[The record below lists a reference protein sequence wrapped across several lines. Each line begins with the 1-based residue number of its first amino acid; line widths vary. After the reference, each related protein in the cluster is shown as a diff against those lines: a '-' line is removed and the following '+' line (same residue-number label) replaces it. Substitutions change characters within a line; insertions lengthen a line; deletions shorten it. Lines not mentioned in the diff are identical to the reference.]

1 MATKQSGANF
11 LSREQIDSILEGM
24 TARDIFAAMPDST
37 EKVNGSKVAS
47 IAFESAAER
56 QGHGAEALDRVRPM
70 DGIYLASALGDLLS
84 VDSPKADAT
93 GE

>member
-11 LSREQIDSILEGM
+11 LSREQIDTILEGM

-56 QGHGAEALDRVRPM
+56 QGHGAGALDRVKPL
-70 DGIYLASALGDLLS
+70 DGMYLASAIGELLS